1 MDLNEHTLT
10 EAQRTLKRLGV
21 THLLRQ
27 QGKDQEDSSP
37 LSTPLRAEPKPEIS
51 SQAQPDQNPSA
62 DASQPLPLLL
72 RSLFH
77 GKQSPVRTMWT
88 YAGLHEDMQ
97 CATNPPRL
105 VVFKK
110 IQESVCQHLK
120 WQANDI
126 CSWPLDLDSETFRRG
141 LEHFKPQMILLFQ
154 DRETASD
161 KTNAQ
166 AKRLQAQANCRIV
179 KLPSLEEMAQGN
191 QQVKNEAWKI
201 LQTI

>member
-1 MDLNEHTLT
+1 
-10 EAQRTLKRLGV
+10 
-21 THLLRQ
+21 
-27 QGKDQEDSSP
+27 
-37 LSTPLRAEPKPEIS
+37 
-51 SQAQPDQNPSA
+51 
-62 DASQPLPLLL
+62 
-72 RSLFH
+72 
-77 GKQSPVRTMWT
+77 MWT

-105 VVFKK
+105 AVFKK

-120 WQANDI
+120 WHVKDI
-126 CSWPLDLDSETFRRG
+126 CSWPLDLDPGTFRRG
-141 LEHFKPQMILLFQ
+141 LEHFKPQMILFFQ

-161 KTNAQ
+161 TSDTQ
-166 AKRLQAQANCRIV
+166 AKRLEALGNCRIV